1 MKIVFM
7 GSPDFAVSSLKA
19 IIDAGVEVLAVV
31 TAADKIGGRGHNQLI
46 STDVKKFALTNN
58 LPILQPTNLKN
69 PEFVASLQG
78 LNADLFVVVAFRM
91 LPEVVWSIPPKG
103 TINIHGSLLP
113 KYRGAAPINW
123 AIIQGEKETGVTSF
137 LIRKDIDTGPIL
149 LQSKTNIS
157 EDDDFGIV
165 YNKLKI
171 LGAELLLKTLAM
183 LENDEIKP
191 LVQVETQ
198 VTHAPKIYR
207 ETCQIDASKSSQE
220 VHNFVRGLA
229 PYPGAWLE
237 WQGVEYKILK
247 SKLGEMG
254 QGTLVAKACFFA
266 NGRHLYLQCADG
278 FLEILELQPE
288 GKRKMLAADFIN
300 GFRN

>member
-1 MKIVFM
+1 
-7 GSPDFAVSSLKA
+7 
-19 IIDAGVEVLAVV
+19 
-31 TAADKIGGRGHNQLI
+31 
-46 STDVKKFALTNN
+46 
-58 LPILQPTNLKN
+58 
-69 PEFVASLQG
+69 
-78 LNADLFVVVAFRM
+78 
-91 LPEVVWSIPPKG
+91 
-103 TINIHGSLLP
+103 
-113 KYRGAAPINW
+113 
-123 AIIQGEKETGVTSF
+123 
-137 LIRKDIDTGPIL
+137 
-149 LQSKTNIS
+149 
-157 EDDDFGIV
+157 
-165 YNKLKI
+165 
-171 LGAELLLKTLAM
+171 LAM
-183 LENDEIKP
+183 LEKDEIKP

-220 VHNFVRGLA
+220 VHDFVRGLA

-247 SKLGEMG
+247 SKLGEME
-254 QGTLVAKACFFA
+254 QETMVTKACFFA

>member
-58 LPILQPTNLKN
+58 LPIMQPTNLKN

-157 EDDDFGIV
+157 EDDDFGSV

-183 LENDEIKP
+183 LKKDEIKP

-198 VTHAPKIYR
+198 VTHAPKIYH
-207 ETCQIDASKSSQE
+207 ETCQIDTSKSNQQ
-220 VHNFVRGLA
+220 VHDFVRGLA

-247 SKLGEMG
+247 SKLGEME
-254 QGTLVAKACFFA
+254 QGTMVTKACFFA

>member
-1 MKIVFM
+1 
-7 GSPDFAVSSLKA
+7 
-19 IIDAGVEVLAVV
+19 
-31 TAADKIGGRGHNQLI
+31 
-46 STDVKKFALTNN
+46 
-58 LPILQPTNLKN
+58 
-69 PEFVASLQG
+69 
-78 LNADLFVVVAFRM
+78 
-91 LPEVVWSIPPKG
+91 
-103 TINIHGSLLP
+103 
-113 KYRGAAPINW
+113 
-123 AIIQGEKETGVTSF
+123 
-137 LIRKDIDTGPIL
+137 
-149 LQSKTNIS
+149 
-157 EDDDFGIV
+157 
-165 YNKLKI
+165 
-171 LGAELLLKTLAM
+171 M
-183 LENDEIKP
+183 LEIDEIKP

-237 WQGVEYKILK
+237 FQGMEYKILK
-247 SKLGEMG
+247 SKKADLELDN
-254 QGTLVAKACFFA
+254 LVPKACFFA